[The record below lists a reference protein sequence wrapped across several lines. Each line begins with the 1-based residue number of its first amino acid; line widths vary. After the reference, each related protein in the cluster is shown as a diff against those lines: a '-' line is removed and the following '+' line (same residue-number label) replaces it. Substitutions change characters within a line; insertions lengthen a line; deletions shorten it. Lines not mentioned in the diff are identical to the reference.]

1 MGAMNPGKIGLILT
15 VGLGLVHVAVA
26 APACNVKAKI
36 PAKARIFA
44 RTNEQSEWREY
55 PAMADVPQL
64 DLDSGMSAQF
74 WQPKKGSASVYV
86 TAPGEEFWVYTRY
99 CFSGDGKLENVS
111 FEIRTPLGWGHR
123 SAGSITGTGFKPSS
137 SQFFSTR
144 NGKTIAKPAGVN
156 DMPQDVKPTLYLK
169 VSELPFA
176 GLLSAATKPSGE

>member
-1 MGAMNPGKIGLILT
+1 MNPGRIGLILT
-15 VGLGLVHVAVA
+15 AALGLAHFAMA
-26 APACNVKAKI
+26 APACNVKVKI

-44 RTNEQSEWREY
+44 RVNGQGEWREY
-55 PAMADVPQL
+55 QTMSDVPQL

-74 WQPKKGSASVYV
+74 WQPKKHSPSVYV
-86 TAPGEEFWVYTRY
+86 VEPGEDFWVYTRY

-123 SAGSITGTGFKPSS
+123 SAGSVTGTAFQPSS

-144 NGKTIAKPAGVN
+144 SGKTIAKPNGVG
-156 DMPQDVKPTLYLK
+156 DIPRDVKPTLYLK

-176 GLLSAATKPSGE
+176 GLLSPATKPSGQ